1 MTSTGLRSRTTAI
14 ALAAVAAIALASCGE
29 DEPSVP
35 AAGGDGG
42 SESGA
47 TTGDAAVEVASSDL
61 GDILVDAEGKTLYLF
76 LNDTDGE
83 STCYDDCEA
92 NWPPLVA
99 EGDPVAGDGA
109 DASKLGTTERT
120 DGTMQV
126 TYDGRPLYSFAADEA
141 AGDLNGQ
148 GIGEVWFVVAPDGSA
163 IEDTAEAASK
173 Y

>member
-1 MTSTGLRSRTTAI
+1 MRNTALRSRRI
-14 ALAAVAAIALASCGE
+14 AVALTAVAAIGMAACGE
-29 DEPSVP
+29 DEPSEP
-35 AAGGDGG
+35 AGGGDT
-42 SESGA
+42 GA
-47 TTGDAAVEVASSDL
+47 MTDDPSVEVASSDV
-61 GDILVDAEGKTLYLF
+61 GDILVDADGKTLYLF
-76 LNDTDGE
+76 LNDTDEE

-99 EGDPVAGDGA
+99 DGDPVAGDGV

-126 TYDGRPLYSFAADEA
+126 TYDGMPLYHFAADEA

-148 GIGEVWFVVAPDGSA
+148 GVGEVWYVVAPDGSA
-163 IEDTAEAASK
+163 IEDAAEAASR